1 MQSVATSE
9 GNHKSV
15 NRKLNILLW
24 IIQGL
29 LALLFLFAGG
39 VKLILPIAA
48 MAKQVALPGWFLRF
62 IGVAEVLGGI
72 GLVLPGITRIR
83 TGLTPLAASGLVIV
97 MIGATWIT
105 AAEGS
110 ILSALFPL
118 AVGLL
123 AAFVAYA
130 RSRLAPLRESAR
142 ATV

>member
-1 MQSVATSE
+1 M
-9 GNHKSV
+9 
-15 NRKLNILLW
+15 
-24 IIQGL
+24 QGL

-48 MAKQVALPGWFLRF
+48 MTKQIALPGWFLRF

-72 GLVLPGITRIR
+72 GLILPGITRIR
-83 TGLTPLAASGLVIV
+83 TGLTSLAASGLVII

-105 AAEGS
+105 VAVGS
-110 ILSALFPL
+110 IASALFPL

-142 ATV
+142 ATVWAASPR